1 MKHFSPLALAILLT
15 GCAVTPEGKEAAH
28 QHQLEKEAR
37 ANFIALKQQEHP
49 GQPVVLNDEAAAA
62 RQRKL
67 AASEAQARHG
77 RASISPTTRFEPT
90 AYVAPT
96 PQSRGARRGDD
107 TIYYWQ
113 LQAVQRR
120 TTPRQQ
126 AAEAKYAREL
136 AKRPE
141 DLTSEERM
149 WAHEHY

>member
-1 MKHFSPLALAILLT
+1 MKHFSQLALAILLT

-28 QHQLEKEAR
+28 QRQLEKEAR

-67 AASEAQARHG
+67 AAEEQAHG
-77 RASISPTTRFEPT
+77 RANISPTTRFEPT

-96 PQSRGARRGDD
+96 PQSRGSRRADD
-107 TIYYWQ
+107 TVYYWQ
-113 LQAVQRR
+113 TQAMQRR
-120 TTPRQQ
+120 TTPHQQ
-126 AAEAKYAREL
+126 AAEARYAREL

-141 DLTSEERM
+141 DLTPEERV